1 MGGNVRSLSITLIR
15 GEEERGE
22 NKRGRRRRR
31 VSAMSLSAALELREA
46 HPSLAG
52 RYCYNRP
59 RTASRCLPN
68 GGRDAR
74 GPRGLPFI
82 VDQSILS
89 SVRPREES
97 ESRCC
102 EQRNSTP
109 LIEAPHRTRSDNTGY
124 NHPPPILS
132 LEIFA
137 SKYSLERP
145 VVKISSSVHVVPA
158 QCDVNS

>member
-22 NKRGRRRRR
+22 NKRRRRRR

-124 NHPPPILS
+124 NHPPPILF

-145 VVKISSSVHVVPA
+145 VAKISSSVHVVPA